1 MARQRKRPHTSTKV
15 SGRPLKNRPT
25 SAARKRE
32 PASVEAIMAMLFVGL
47 IAYFGAEFSLAN
59 KPHPTHWLVALLFAG
74 IGYAGGAMWHR
85 VKEPF

>member
-1 MARQRKRPHTSTKV
+1 
-15 SGRPLKNRPT
+15 
-25 SAARKRE
+25 
-32 PASVEAIMAMLFVGL
+32 MAMLFVGL

-59 KPHPTHWLVALLFAG
+59 KPHPTHWVVALLFGG